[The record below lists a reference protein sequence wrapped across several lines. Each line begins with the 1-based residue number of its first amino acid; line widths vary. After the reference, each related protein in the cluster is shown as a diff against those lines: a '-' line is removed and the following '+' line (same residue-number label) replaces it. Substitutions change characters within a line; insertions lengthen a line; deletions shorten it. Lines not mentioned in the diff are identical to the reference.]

1 MHARRCFV
9 WLRSSLLWKSH
20 FRKCSFT
27 KTFLMALIICLTTL
41 ILLTYRVITVR
52 SSESQHEVPQSTI
65 ECRFNSVTGGFY
77 SPSDHSTGNN
87 RRIDNKVLVIVE
99 TQYSR
104 LGQEI
109 IHLLE
114 AIRVK
119 YKIEPN
125 GKTLPYLT
133 HGDKG
138 KYSAVIFENFDAYV
152 NMDAWNRELLDKY
165 CRNFG
170 VGIISFVTSKD
181 EVAYSK
187 QMKDFP
193 LTVHQY
199 MSIEDYEL
207 NPLSNIWRV
216 TRPGEI
222 IKGPLRD
229 DDWAVFH
236 FEHST
241 YKPLS
246 FAKAAS
252 LQTFETYS
260 ELSGTTVY
268 PAVQDLGMLDGIQKV
283 IFGNGLKFWLHCL
296 IFLDS
301 LSYLSHGKL
310 SLPLERYVLIDI
322 DDVFVGAPG
331 KRMKISDVHALLAAQ
346 KRLQSQIKGF
356 RFNLGFSGKYY
367 QKGTPEE
374 NLGDQ
379 LLIAE
384 ANQFWWFG
392 HTWTHTQ
399 AHLHDNVTTLE
410 EEMILNK
417 EFSQKYKI
425 PVTTNYAVAPHHSGV
440 YPVHEPLYEAW
451 RKVWNISITS
461 TEEYLH
467 LRPARRRRGFIHR
480 GIKVL
485 PRQICGLYTHNLFM
499 DRYPGGRKKLDTSIQ
514 GGELFQTFLYNK
526 VNIFMTHMCN
536 YGSDRL
542 ALYTFESV
550 IKFLQCWTHFRL
562 FTVPPRQLAD
572 IYFST
577 YPDEIDP
584 IWVNPCHDKR
594 HMAIWSPKKTCHTL
608 PQFIVVGP
616 QKTGTTAIYTF
627 LNMHP
632 SIRSNVKRP
641 LIFEE
646 LHFFSSDHYYN
657 KGLDWYMSSFT
668 YNRPN
673 QTDIMFFEKT
683 ADYFDNYMAPM
694 RVAALIPDV
703 KLITI
708 LLDPVKRA
716 YSWYQHA
723 RAHKNP
729 ASLNFT
735 FYEIIT
741 AGEGSPKIQRE
752 LRNRCLNP
760 SIYAQHLERWLDYF
774 PPSQLLI
781 LDGQEVKEDPPL
793 VMDKL
798 QKFIEIHPYVDY
810 RRLLRYDS
818 KKKFYCQVLQ
828 SDFIKCL
835 GPGKGRIY
843 PPMEEAAQKYLKM
856 FFRRHNVALSK
867 LLMKL
872 NQPAPTWLKEDLRES
887 I

>member
-1 MHARRCFV
+1 MKRVLSGCQGI
-9 WLRSSLLWKSH
+9 LLNYFDST
-20 FRKCSFT
+20 R
-27 KTFLMALIICLTTL
+27 TL
-41 ILLTYRVITVR
+41 I
-52 SSESQHEVPQSTI
+52 
-65 ECRFNSVTGGFY
+65 
-77 SPSDHSTGNN
+77 
-87 RRIDNKVLVIVE
+87 
-99 TQYSR
+99 
-104 LGQEI
+104 
-109 IHLLE
+109 
-114 AIRVK
+114 AI
-119 YKIEPN
+119 
-125 GKTLPYLT
+125 
-133 HGDKG
+133 
-138 KYSAVIFENFDAYV
+138 
-152 NMDAWNRELLDKY
+152 
-165 CRNFG
+165 
-170 VGIISFVTSKD
+170 
-181 EVAYSK
+181 
-187 QMKDFP
+187 
-193 LTVHQY
+193 
-199 MSIEDYEL
+199 
-207 NPLSNIWRV
+207 
-216 TRPGEI
+216 
-222 IKGPLRD
+222 
-229 DDWAVFH
+229 
-236 FEHST
+236 
-241 YKPLS
+241 
-246 FAKAAS
+246 
-252 LQTFETYS
+252 
-260 ELSGTTVY
+260 
-268 PAVQDLGMLDGIQKV
+268 
-283 IFGNGLKFWLHCL
+283 
-296 IFLDS
+296 S

-379 LLIAE
+379 LLIEKRDHFWWFPHMWHHEQPHKFQLPALERGMSQNYHFAKIYSPTPNRKVFPSPPLSSYTDTIIHSIKSFFFLSLFLSLCGFTAE

-562 FTVPPRQLAD
+562 FTVPPKQLAD

-577 YPDEIDP
+577 YSDEIDP

-798 QKFIEIHPYVDY
+798 QKFIEVHPYVDY